1 MGKERSIVW
10 LLLKRNIGFWIC
22 LGIVLFVV
30 LLAIVGPLFAKYGPQ
45 ETVTIVRIVNASDAN
60 RVAEELRERYGLAPA
75 DISISMYSIIK
86 QLSNTTNTTELNTL
100 AEECK
105 SQGMQV
111 KIYTQPIPR
120 IECYD
125 PSKMMVVA
133 YIRSKPPSLDFPFGV
148 DKQGYDI
155 FSSTVY
161 GLRVSLSVG
170 VIAAIVATIVG
181 TVLGLLAGYMGGWV
195 DALIDAITNLLIAIP
210 TVFLMLMIGLFY
222 VVGGSAVG
230 REVQNMV
237 FLGLTVGLLSWQWVS
252 RAVRAQVSA
261 LKASDFVSVSM
272 LSGNSTIKII
282 FKDILPNIASYIF
295 LVFVIQ
301 LANALGTVVTLEFL
315 GIKAAEWSLFARI
328 NQYLMLGEHWSGNWW
343 TLFIPGAIVVAMIAS
358 LYLMVLSLEEVFNP
372 RLRKA

>member
-1 MGKERSIVW
+1 MDKERSIVW

-22 LGIVLFVV
+22 LGIVLFVA

-45 ETVTIVRIVNASDAN
+45 ESVTIVRIVNASDAN
-60 RVAEELRERYGLAPA
+60 KVAEELRERYNLAPA
-75 DISISMYSIIK
+75 DISISMYSITK
-86 QLSNTTNTTELNTL
+86 QASSPEELNTL

-105 SQGMQV
+105 SQGLQV
-111 KIYTQPIPR
+111 RIYTQPLPR
-120 IECYD
+120 VECYD

-148 DKQGYDI
+148 DKQGIDV

-181 TVLGLLAGYMGGWV
+181 TILGLLAGYMGGWV
-195 DALIDAITNLLIAIP
+195 DAVIDAITNILIAIP

-222 VVGGSAVG
+222 VVGGAAVG
-230 REVQNMV
+230 REVQNIV

-272 LSGNSTIKII
+272 LSGNSTVKII

-315 GIKAAEWSLFARI
+315 GIKAADWSLFARI
-328 NQYLMLGEHWSGNWW
+328 NQYLMLGEHWTGNWW
-343 TLFIPGAIVVAMIAS
+343 TLFIPGAIIVAMIAA